1 MNMIIA
7 EQELPILFLVLLP
20 VVAFLFSSVGHGG
33 ASGYLAL
40 MALFGFSPDLMKPSA
55 LTLNLFVSSIAFI
68 GFYRAGFF
76 SGSLFR
82 KFAITAVPLAFL
94 GGLLSLDHIA
104 YRYLL
109 ALCLLVAGFRI
120 LIPPNGTYGV
130 RKAKTWQ
137 GLFAGG
143 VIGLVSGLIGIG
155 GGVLLSPLIV
165 LMRWGDLKV
174 AAGVSALFIFVNSAA
189 GLTGQLAAGVRPDPA
204 VWILVLLAIAGG
216 IAGSYS
222 GAFLFKVSTLR
233 YLLASVLVLA
243 CLKLTFL

>member
-1 MNMIIA
+1 MIIA
-7 EQELPILFLVLLP
+7 EQELPVLFLVLVP
-20 VVAFLFSSVGHGG
+20 VVAFLFASVGHGG

-55 LTLNLFVSSIAFI
+55 LTLNLFVSAIAFI
-68 GFYRAGFF
+68 GFYRAGSFN
-76 SGSLFR
+76 GSLFR
-82 KFAITAVPLAFL
+82 QFAITAVPMAFL
-94 GGLLSLDHIA
+94 GGLLSLDHMA

-109 ALCLLVAGFRI
+109 AICLLVAGFRI
-120 LIPPNGTYGV
+120 LMPRKGFYSV

-137 GLFAGG
+137 GLFSGG
-143 VIGLVSGLIGIG
+143 VIGFVSGLIGIG
-155 GGVLLSPLIV
+155 GGVLLSPLVV

-189 GLTGQLAAGVRPDPA
+189 GLSGQLAAGIRPDPA

-216 IAGSYS
+216 AAGSYT
-222 GAFLFKVSTLR
+222 GAFLFKENNLR